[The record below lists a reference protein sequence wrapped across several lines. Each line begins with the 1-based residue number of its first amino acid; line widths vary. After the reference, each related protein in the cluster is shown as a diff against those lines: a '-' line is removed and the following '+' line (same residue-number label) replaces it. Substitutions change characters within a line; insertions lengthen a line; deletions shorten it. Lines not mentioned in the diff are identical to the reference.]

1 MIMDLGMLVLLTL
14 LTPVRFFMKL
24 SQQEA
29 MGYTKHLTWVISFNV
44 QFNEVESLFTLLYND
59 KNQKP

>member
-1 MIMDLGMLVLLTL
+1 
-14 LTPVRFFMKL
+14 MKL

-44 QFNEVESLFTLLYND
+44 QFYEVESLFTLLYND
-59 KNQKP
+59 KNQKPW